1 MNAFGA
7 TYDLIMQLSQ
17 LTELARFH
25 ADRKISASRIDGV
38 ERQRRQVTRDIT
50 NVRAVSDAAR
60 EFQLL
65 IRQVIVHLSE
75 PLREVKRGAA

>member
-1 MNAFGA
+1 M
-7 TYDLIMQLSQ
+7 
-17 LTELARFH
+17 
-25 ADRKISASRIDGV
+25 

-50 NVRAVSDAAR
+50 NVRAVSEAAR

-75 PLREVKRGAA
+75 PLRDLKRGAA